1 MRRGKFIA
9 QKWFTDN
16 IPWFTCGSVVCS
28 FSLPGISL
36 KGWLLFISIKVEQ
49 IIVQSSGVFFFLF
62 YPVGHKCY
70 ILFVLM
76 MSWYLPS
83 ILYLIPLPLFIRFEL
98 IFRLGCVSVLV
109 LSMSRLSCL
118 ADSFWPTKQ
127 SLNRSTLPSRFS
139 HGQPRLARVGP
150 GVRLRL
156 NVERNV
162 LLGITSFLQASP
174 SLNMVPAQ
182 PLLMDIDHPAPV
194 YLFNIPLIYYNLA
207 PVVSPLQFV
216 VRILP

>member
-1 MRRGKFIA
+1 MIVICFPYERY
-9 QKWFTDN
+9 DL
-16 IPWFTCGSVVCS
+16 C
-28 FSLPGISL
+28 
-36 KGWLLFISIKVEQ
+36 WLLFISIKVEQ

-62 YPVGHKCY
+62 HPCWTQMLYFVCTHDIM
-70 ILFVLM
+70 ILALK
-76 MSWYLPS
+76 S
-83 ILYLIPLPLFIRFEL
+83 LIPLPLFIRFEL

>member
-1 MRRGKFIA
+1 MILG
-9 QKWFTDN
+9 
-16 IPWFTCGSVVCS
+16 
-28 FSLPGISL
+28 L
-36 KGWLLFISIKVEQ
+36 KS
-49 IIVQSSGVFFFLF
+49 
-62 YPVGHKCY
+62 
-70 ILFVLM
+70 
-76 MSWYLPS
+76 
-83 ILYLIPLPLFIRFEL
+83 LIPLPLFIRFEFN
-98 IFRLGCVSVLV
+98 FRLDCVSVLV

-118 ADSFWPTKQ
+118 ADSFWPTKR

-216 VRILP
+216 VRILPWTDLLWVSKVFNIPIVHQYRELALPPFSSTFLHNLNFPERFGPKSKRASWRAWKQPCQYCFMECNASTATEGEIGLE

>member
-1 MRRGKFIA
+1 MILA
-9 QKWFTDN
+9 
-16 IPWFTCGSVVCS
+16 
-28 FSLPGISL
+28 L
-36 KGWLLFISIKVEQ
+36 KS
-49 IIVQSSGVFFFLF
+49 
-62 YPVGHKCY
+62 
-70 ILFVLM
+70 
-76 MSWYLPS
+76 
-83 ILYLIPLPLFIRFEL
+83 LIPLPLFIRFEL
-98 IFRLGCVSVLV
+98 LFRLGCVSVSV

-118 ADSFWPTKQ
+118 ADSFWPTKR

-162 LLGITSFLQASP
+162 LPGITSFLQARP

-216 VRILP
+216 VKILPWTDLVWVSKIFNIPIVHQYRELALPLF

>member
-1 MRRGKFIA
+1 M
-9 QKWFTDN
+9 
-16 IPWFTCGSVVCS
+16 
-28 FSLPGISL
+28 
-36 KGWLLFISIKVEQ
+36 
-49 IIVQSSGVFFFLF
+49 
-62 YPVGHKCY
+62 
-70 ILFVLM
+70 
-76 MSWYLPS
+76 
-83 ILYLIPLPLFIRFEL
+83 
-98 IFRLGCVSVLV
+98 
-109 LSMSRLSCL
+109 
-118 ADSFWPTKQ
+118 
-127 SLNRSTLPSRFS
+127 
-139 HGQPRLARVGP
+139 GP

-174 SLNMVPAQ
+174 SLNMVAAQ